1 MNDFGFDSFSPDYG
15 FGGLSLDNNQS
26 LGPYIPDAQECLSCG
41 ICVGS
46 CPTYR
51 IRPEENYSPR
61 GRIRLLEKVVRRG
74 EPLDANEQTALAAC
88 TLCQTCETICP
99 SKMAFSELYR
109 QALEG
114 DHFKPSRS
122 LLVSWI
128 LALAMGGEKTRQ
140 RLNRSIRIYQR
151 SGFSRLL
158 ALLGKLSLLKGIQPL
173 LALLPSPY
181 EPQPVADFT
190 QAQPDQPLG
199 EVSLFT
205 GCIANLFDT
214 ETHNASIKLLSRIG
228 YDVTV
233 VENQTCC
240 GAAYAHNGE
249 MSQAKSCLKQNL
261 SAFANATAVIYNS
274 SGCGAYLND
283 YSELMTD
290 EEKKPDELP
299 PFLDVLDYLEQS
311 DRFHELQFNPLSL
324 KVVVHEPCS
333 HRNALKNQTL
343 VYRLLEKIPG
353 LRIEPLADNQICCG
367 AGGTKMVTQ
376 PELANPMRDEKV
388 AALSSSRADILITTN
403 LTCALH
409 LNSGARNSGFTG
421 RVMHPVQLLAEQLID

>member
-26 LGPYIPDAQECLSCG
+26 LGPYIPDAHECLSCG
-41 ICVGS
+41 VCVGS

-51 IRPEENYSPR
+51 IRPEENYGPR
-61 GRIRLLEKVVRRG
+61 GRIRLLEKVVRKG

-88 TLCQTCETICP
+88 TLCQTCETLCP

-151 SGFSRLL
+151 SGLSRLL
-158 ALLGKLSLLKGIQPL
+158 ALLAKMPLLKGIQPL
-173 LALLPSPY
+173 LALLPSPH
-181 EPQPVADFT
+181 EPQSVADFT

-205 GCIANLFDT
+205 GYIANLFDT

-274 SGCGAYLND
+274 TGCGAYLND
-283 YSELMTD
+283 YSELRTD

-311 DRFHELQFNPLSL
+311 NRFHELQFNPLLL

-388 AALSSSRADILITTN
+388 AALSSSGADILITTN

-409 LNSGARNSGFTG
+409 LNSGARDSGFTG
-421 RVMHPVQLLAEQLID
+421 RVMHPVRLLAEQLID

>member
-26 LGPYIPDAQECLSCG
+26 LGPYIPDAHECLSCG
-41 ICVGS
+41 VCVGS

-51 IRPEENYSPR
+51 IRPEENYGPR
-61 GRIRLLEKVVRRG
+61 GRIRLLEKVVRKG

-88 TLCQTCETICP
+88 TLCQTCETLCP

-151 SGFSRLL
+151 SGLSRLL
-158 ALLGKLSLLKGIQPL
+158 ALLAKMPLLKGIQPL
-173 LALLPSPY
+173 LALLPSPH
-181 EPQPVADFT
+181 EPQSVADFT

-274 SGCGAYLND
+274 TGCGAYLND
-283 YSELMTD
+283 YSELRTD

-311 DRFHELQFNPLSL
+311 NRFHELQFNPLLL

-367 AGGTKMVTQ
+367 AGGTKMVAQ
-376 PELANPMRDEKV
+376 PELANPMRDEKI
-388 AALSSSRADILITTN
+388 AALSLSGADILITTN

-409 LNSGARNSGFTG
+409 LTSGARDSGFTG
-421 RVMHPVQLLAEQLID
+421 RVMHPVRLLAEQLID